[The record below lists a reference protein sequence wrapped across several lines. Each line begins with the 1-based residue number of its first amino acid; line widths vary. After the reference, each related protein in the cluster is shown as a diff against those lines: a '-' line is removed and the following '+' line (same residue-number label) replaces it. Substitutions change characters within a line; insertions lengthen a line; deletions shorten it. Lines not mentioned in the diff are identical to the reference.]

1 MYIFL
6 FTEAAGDVTITVEV
20 DNPFKVLENTPIVY
34 LRWNFSV
41 SGSDPLKE
49 VDFFISKEG
58 ADEYIGYLTDTKI
71 KISSSFSARD
81 RFTIERPATLIIRN
95 VSASDAAKYM
105 FAVELDSAERT
116 QSIIDLHVL
125 GKAV

>member
-6 FTEAAGDVTITVEV
+6 FTEAAGDVIITVEV
-20 DNPFKVLENTPIVY
+20 DNPFKVLESTPIVY
-34 LRWNFSV
+34 LRWNFSI

-71 KISSSFSARD
+71 KISSNFSSRD

-125 GKAV
+125 GKSV

>member
-34 LRWNFSV
+34 LRWNFSI

-58 ADEYIGYLTDTKI
+58 ADEYIEHLTDTKI

-105 FAVELDSAERT
+105 YAVELDSAERT

-125 GKAV
+125 GKSV

>member
-20 DNPFKVLENTPIVY
+20 DNPFKVLENTPIGY
-34 LRWNFSV
+34 LRWNFSI

-58 ADEYIGYLTDTKI
+58 ADEYGIRTT
-71 KISSSFSARD
+71 
-81 RFTIERPATLIIRN
+81 RP
-95 VSASDAAKYM
+95 
-105 FAVELDSAERT
+105 LDN
-116 QSIIDLHVL
+116 
-125 GKAV
+125 

>member
-1 MYIFL
+1 MYTFL
-6 FTEAAGDVTITVEV
+6 FTEAVGDVTITIEV
-20 DNPFKVLENTPIVY
+20 DSPFKVLENAPIVY

-71 KISSSFSARD
+71 KISSSFLHGIVLRSSAQ
-81 RFTIERPATLIIRN
+81 L
-95 VSASDAAKYM
+95 
-105 FAVELDSAERT
+105 L
-116 QSIIDLHVL
+116 
-125 GKAV
+125 

>member
-6 FTEAAGDVTITVEV
+6 FTKAAGDVTITVEV

-34 LRWNFSV
+34 LRWNFSI
-41 SGSDPLKE
+41 SGSDPLKK

-58 ADEYIGYLTDTKI
+58 ADEI

-125 GKAV
+125 GKSV

>member
-6 FTEAAGDVTITVEV
+6 FAEAAGDVTITVEV

-34 LRWNFSV
+34 LRWNFSI

-58 ADEYIGYLTDTKI
+58 AEEYIGYLTDTKI
-71 KISSSFSARD
+71 KISYSFLHGIVLRSSAQ
-81 RFTIERPATLIIRN
+81 L
-95 VSASDAAKYM
+95 
-105 FAVELDSAERT
+105 L
-116 QSIIDLHVL
+116 
-125 GKAV
+125 